1 MDPVS
6 TLAIKPMID
15 GIVSKIVI
23 PKLEKLAT
31 RVGLEYNKLLVP
43 KGEHFSEYLYRT
55 YKRYSVINTLVLR
68 NNQRSLKDLYVP
80 LTLSIDKTAEK
91 RSLKIEGY
99 PQSIIN
105 EYQKVLVTDTAGWAS
120 RRWPNGCFWILLI
133 MVMAYQFL

>member
-91 RSLKIEGY
+91 RSLKI
-99 PQSIIN
+99 N
-105 EYQKVLVTDTAGWAS
+105 T
-120 RRWPNGCFWILLI
+120 
-133 MVMAYQFL
+133 